1 MEKNNNITKGKIY
14 IAVIIS
20 VMLILSHILLVI
32 RQQQKNIS
40 VPPDLE
46 RIISVCPP
54 DWHLIKTSASNDFSK
69 KDALQE
75 YDMVTSR
82 IYEGKSGDQIQILM
96 TWSRDGLR
104 RAGHIQQVC
113 YTASGLLV
121 SQTENQ
127 KVQIKSRDL
136 EVTTFVANGNGGLV
150 EDVAYWRITGGEL
163 EKNITSGLS
172 YYYLIPHRIDKLKR
186 LIRILYGEMPYNIMV
201 RVSSVRT
208 KPDVN
213 SQKHLVFIKNYL
225 ERLIPSDRKLL
236 TGF

>member
-1 MEKNNNITKGKIY
+1 MKNKYNIKKGKIFV
-14 IAVIIS
+14 AVIIS
-20 VMLILSHILLVI
+20 VLLIITQMLLVV

-40 VPPDLE
+40 LPPDLE

-54 DWHLIKTSASNDFSK
+54 DWHLIKTSASTDFSN

-75 YDMVTSR
+75 YDMVISR
-82 IYEGKSGDQIQILM
+82 TYQGTNGDQIQILM

-104 RAGHIQQVC
+104 RAGHLQQVC

-121 SQTENQ
+121 TQTENH
-127 KVQIKSRDL
+127 KVPIKSRDL

-172 YYYLIPHRIDKLKR
+172 YYYLIPHRIDKFKR